1 MSDPLHV
8 ATDLASEL
16 RMALNDAVL
25 NSSGTVRLRLARAV
39 TLLGEV
45 DGALT
50 QAASAAIS
58 EGETDD

>member
-8 ATDLASEL
+8 ATDLAGEL